1 MKIEIIS
8 VSALDEGA
16 EILLTVKI
24 SNGEGR
30 GEKRKLLLFTEQYL
44 EMGLCRGAV
53 IDADTFD
60 ELEKLSRECKA
71 IRKGTDLLAYSASS
85 KVRLAQRLRSKG
97 IDKESAENAADR
109 LQKLGV
115 INEQA
120 DIERLVHSDLKKL
133 WGKKRIYSDLSAK
146 GYDRE
151 IISLELEKVDSEK
164 FV

>member
-60 ELEKLSRECKA
+60 ELEKLSRECKLTFLLTPHHPKCVS
-71 IRKGTDLLAYSASS
+71 RKDCARRELI
-85 KVRLAQRLRSKG
+85 KKAQRMPQIACKS
-97 IDKESAENAADR
+97 S
-109 LQKLGV
+109 V
-115 INEQA
+115 
-120 DIERLVHSDLKKL
+120 
-133 WGKKRIYSDLSAK
+133 
-146 GYDRE
+146 
-151 IISLELEKVDSEK
+151 
-164 FV
+164 